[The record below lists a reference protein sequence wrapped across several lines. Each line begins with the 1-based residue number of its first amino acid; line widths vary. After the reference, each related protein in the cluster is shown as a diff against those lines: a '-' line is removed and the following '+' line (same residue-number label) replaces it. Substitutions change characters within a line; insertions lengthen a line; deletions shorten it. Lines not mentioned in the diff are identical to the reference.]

1 MARKR
6 TTRRHSKGKKGRNLL
21 NKTFKK
27 GLNTSKKYMPAIK
40 TGLENV
46 GDKVTKTGRNL
57 FSMIGKKKR

>member
-6 TTRRHSKGKKGRNLL
+6 ITRRHSKGKKKKNLL

-27 GLNTSKKYMPAIK
+27 GLTTSKKYMPMVK

-46 GDKVTKTGRNL
+46 GAKVTKTGRNV
-57 FSMIGKKKR
+57 FSMIGKKK

>member
-6 TTRRHSKGKKGRNLL
+6 TTRRHSKGKKRSLL
-21 NKTFKK
+21 NRTFKK

>member
-6 TTRRHSKGKKGRNLL
+6 TTRRHSKGKKRRNLL
-21 NKTFKK
+21 NRTFKK
-27 GLNTSKKYMPAIK
+27 GLTTSKKYMPAIK